1 VANRLNHKAILLLF
15 FLAAVPPGLAHQAR
29 SQETSGT
36 AKLRPLVDSDYYP
49 ALLAGIQKAGVSID
63 LSMYLWK
70 STKSSGNKPGQL
82 IGALGQAVRRGVRVR
97 VVLENS
103 GYDQDINRF
112 NRESAQLLEREGIKV
127 FFDSPAIT
135 THAKL
140 AIIDGRYS
148 YLGSH
153 NLTQSALGKNHEL
166 SILADDPELAA
177 RLTAYI
183 DKLTAP

>member
-1 VANRLNHKAILLLF
+1 VAGRLKRKAILLLF
-15 FLAAVPPGLAHQAR
+15 LLAGVPLGLAHQAGG
-29 SQETSGT
+29 QEPTGT

-49 ALLAGIQKAGVSID
+49 ALLAGIQAAGVSID
-63 LSMYLWK
+63 LTMYLWK
-70 STKSSGNKPGQL
+70 QTKSSRNKPEQL

-112 NRESAQLLEREGIKV
+112 NRETAQLLEREGIKV

-135 THAKL
+135 THAKV
-140 AIIDGRYS
+140 AIIDGRYT

-153 NLTQSALGKNHEL
+153 NLTQSALGQNHEL
-166 SILADDPELAA
+166 SILADDPELAVG
-177 RLTAYI
+177 LTAYI